1 MYFSEFVL
9 RLKLQNPIGIPQQ
22 PQRRRQRRHL
32 RRKVWQQQRRGSSY
46 FSGKSREKE
55 KGGLLQQPSRRH
67 RWRRTV
73 RRAAAFVWFSLSLC
87 QPSLSWNPQI
97 AHQMNTAFSLTPV
110 SFSVCSYCP
119 PSPLLCAPHAFK
131 AFCRRPS
138 SCAYVKNN
146 KPPLSFRM
154 PWTRTR
160 TNMVQLGFEPA
171 TIIDIGT

>member
-1 MYFSEFVL
+1 
-9 RLKLQNPIGIPQQ
+9 
-22 PQRRRQRRHL
+22 
-32 RRKVWQQQRRGSSY
+32 
-46 FSGKSREKE
+46 
-55 KGGLLQQPSRRH
+55 
-67 RWRRTV
+67 
-73 RRAAAFVWFSLSLC
+73 
-87 QPSLSWNPQI
+87 
-97 AHQMNTAFSLTPV
+97 MNTAFSLTPV

-171 TIIDIGT
+171 TIIDIGTWVQKATVTELDVTTIFLWALCFYIILAMKLQNTANLSSDQSKFIISILTNNILPNFMEKQFKQIFKSKIWFLKRQNQTLQFKKK